1 MTPFPLR
8 LRARSAGRT
17 CTLFSAW
24 VLATTYSLTQVR
36 GAPAST
42 YHILYAHHHPRRAV
56 ISSTPKDSD
65 KPESEPSVFSPKNS
79 FFPVIIVALI
89 SVGLTALG
97 LLVFIL
103 HQTRRKLANKGTCD
117 EADSSTMEK
126 FGHIHPIDLSKPA
139 KVHPIMASVSRG
151 TPRRFSPNFDSTKY
165 AFLDMN
171 DESFVH
177 RGGSEKAH
185 SLILDSDSAFS
196 MDIKDTSDG
205 HSLRQSDLCRP
216 CVTHGSPGWNI
227 QACEESHDEVPAT
240 SRPDAS

>member
-1 MTPFPLR
+1 MSPFPLR
-8 LRARSAGRT
+8 MRARSAGRT
-17 CTLFSAW
+17 GTLFSAL

-42 YHILYAHHHPRRAV
+42 YHILYAHHHPRSAV
-56 ISSTPKDSD
+56 ISSAPKESD
-65 KPESEPSVFSPKNS
+65 KRESEPSVFSPKNS

-89 SVGLTALG
+89 SLGLTALG
-97 LLVFIL
+97 LLVFFL
-103 HQTRRKLANKGTCD
+103 HQTRRKSTDKGTCD
-117 EADSSTMEK
+117 EADSTMEK

-139 KVHPIMASVSRG
+139 KVHPVMSSVSRG
-151 TPRRFSPNFDSTKY
+151 TPMRFSPNFDSTKY

-177 RGGSEKAH
+177 CGGSEKAH
-185 SLILDSDSAFS
+185 SLIHDSDSAFS
-196 MDIKDTSDG
+196 IDIKDSSDG

-216 CVTHGSPGWNI
+216 CVTHGPPGWNI
-227 QACEESHDEVPAT
+227 QAYEESHDEIPAT

>member
-1 MTPFPLR
+1 
-8 LRARSAGRT
+8 
-17 CTLFSAW
+17 
-24 VLATTYSLTQVR
+24 
-36 GAPAST
+36 
-42 YHILYAHHHPRRAV
+42 V

-97 LLVFIL
+97 LLVFFL
-103 HQTRRKLANKGTCD
+103 HQTRRKSADKGTCD
-117 EADSSTMEK
+117 EADSTMEK

-139 KVHPIMASVSRG
+139 KVHPIMSSVSRG
-151 TPRRFSPNFDSTKY
+151 TPMRFSPNFDSTKY

-177 RGGSEKAH
+177 CGGSEKAH
-185 SLILDSDSAFS
+185 SLIHDSDSAFS
-196 MDIKDTSDG
+196 IDIKDSSDG

>member
-1 MTPFPLR
+1 MSPFPLR
-8 LRARSAGRT
+8 MRARSAGRT
-17 CTLFSAW
+17 GTLFSAL

-42 YHILYAHHHPRRAV
+42 YHILYAHHHPRSAV
-56 ISSTPKDSD
+56 ISSAPKESD
-65 KPESEPSVFSPKNS
+65 KRESEPSVFSPKNS

-89 SVGLTALG
+89 SLGLTALG
-97 LLVFIL
+97 LLVFFL
-103 HQTRRKLANKGTCD
+103 HQTRRESADKGTCD
-117 EADSSTMEK
+117 EADSTMEK

-139 KVHPIMASVSRG
+139 KVHPVMSSVSRG
-151 TPRRFSPNFDSTKY
+151 TPMRFSPNFDSTKY

-177 RGGSEKAH
+177 CGGSEKAH
-185 SLILDSDSAFS
+185 SLIHDSDSAFS
-196 MDIKDTSDG
+196 IDIKDSSDG

-216 CVTHGSPGWNI
+216 CVTHGPPGWNI
-227 QACEESHDEVPAT
+227 QAYEESHDEVPAT

>member
-1 MTPFPLR
+1 MSHFPLR
-8 LRARSAGRT
+8 MRARSAGRT
-17 CTLFSAW
+17 GTLFSAL

-42 YHILYAHHHPRRAV
+42 YHILYAHHHPRSAV
-56 ISSTPKDSD
+56 ISSAPKESD
-65 KPESEPSVFSPKNS
+65 KRESEPSVFSPKNS

-89 SVGLTALG
+89 SLGLTALG
-97 LLVFIL
+97 LLVFFL
-103 HQTRRKLANKGTCD
+103 HQTRRKSADKGTCD
-117 EADSSTMEK
+117 EADSTMEK

-139 KVHPIMASVSRG
+139 KVHPVMSSVSRG
-151 TPRRFSPNFDSTKY
+151 TPMRFSPNFDSTKY

-177 RGGSEKAH
+177 CGGSEKAH
-185 SLILDSDSAFS
+185 SLIHDSDSAFS
-196 MDIKDTSDG
+196 IDIKDSSDG

-216 CVTHGSPGWNI
+216 CVTHGPPGWNI
-227 QACEESHDEVPAT
+227 QAYEESHDEVPAT